1 MDPFYCEN
9 CSDNPWQCE
18 KTCVLTLVPALYNK
32 FLEVTKIS
40 STSYSSKSMD
50 SLAQLIP

>member
-1 MDPFYCEN
+1 MDLFYCEN
-9 CSDNPWQCE
+9 CSDNLRQCE

-32 FLEVTKIS
+32 ILEVTKIS

-50 SLAQLIP
+50 SLDQPIP